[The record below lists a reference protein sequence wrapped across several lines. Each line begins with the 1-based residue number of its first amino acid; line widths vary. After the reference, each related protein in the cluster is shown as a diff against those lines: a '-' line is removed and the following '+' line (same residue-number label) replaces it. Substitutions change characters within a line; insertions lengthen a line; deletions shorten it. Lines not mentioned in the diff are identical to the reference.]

1 MIGNP
6 KLFPRFRAC
15 APWFGGDLQTVRN
28 HVLQDY
34 ADLTQWPAE
43 AFFFPMENGDRL
55 SASLHSPKT
64 DHGYPTII
72 LIHGFTGCA
81 DSAYVLGSARYLL
94 ENGYPVMRLNLRGAG
109 STRSACQEMYHA
121 GRSAD
126 FRRVI
131 ADIPRRLTKNGLIA
145 VGFSLGGSMLL
156 KYLGEEGA
164 STRLDAAISIS
175 APIDLG
181 GATRRINAMR
191 NWIYHRWLVANT
203 KREWLAGP
211 STLDRQQLD
220 SVRQSKTIYGL
231 DDSVVAPLN
240 GFTGADDYYRQ
251 SSAAQFLGDIKIPT
265 MLIHA
270 ANDPWIPVAIY
281 QQIDWAANDC
291 LLPAI
296 TSGGG
301 HVGFHGR
308 DGRWHDR
315 STVKFLEGL
324 NFGTR
329 SRDAAD

>member
-1 MIGNP
+1 MTGTP
-6 KLFPRFRAC
+6 LSFSPFRAR

-34 ADLTQWPAE
+34 ADLASWPAE

-55 SASLHSPKT
+55 SASLHMPET

-81 DSAYVLGSARYLL
+81 DSAYVLGSARYFL

-109 STRSACQEMYHA
+109 STRSACQELYHA
-121 GRSAD
+121 GRSD
-126 FRRVI
+126 DYRRVI
-131 ADIPRRLTKNGLIA
+131 DDIPKRLSKNGLVA

-156 KYLGEEGA
+156 KYLGEEGN
-164 STRLDAAISIS
+164 STPLDAAISVS
-175 APIDLG
+175 APIDLSW
-181 GATRRINAMR
+181 ATQRINARR

-203 KREWLAGP
+203 KRDWLAGP
-211 STLDRQQLD
+211 SILDNNQLE
-220 SVRQSKTIYGL
+220 SLQRSKTIYGL

-240 GFTGADDYYRQ
+240 GFADADDYYRQ
-251 SSAAQFLGDIKIPT
+251 SSAAQFLGGIKIPT
-265 MLIHA
+265 MLVHA
-270 ANDPWIPVAIY
+270 TNDPWIPVEMY
-281 QQIDWAANDC
+281 EQIDWAANDC
-291 LLPAI
+291 LLSAV

-315 STVKFLEGL
+315 STAQFIDSLNLE
-324 NFGTR
+324 TK